1 MTRDRID
8 FHVTGLAAQVAE
20 GVPVEWQGREL
31 WSGPLT
37 MELEENAAPLS
48 GGVLDYGRRRAEAT
62 FHVRLAFPELSMTL
76 EELGVDRALTQPVR
90 AVLRSAG
97 EILEDHSFALSGRC
111 ALEPH
116 ELFSDE
122 SAAAGVL
129 PGH

>member
-8 FHVTGLAAQVAE
+8 FRVTGLAASVAE
-20 GVPVEWQGREL
+20 GVPVEWQGQEL

-37 MELEENAAPLS
+37 MELEEGAVPES
-48 GGVLDYGRRRAEAT
+48 HGVLDYGRRRAEAT
-62 FHVRLAFPELSMTL
+62 FHVRLAFPELAGTL

-97 EILEDHSFALSGRC
+97 EILADHSFALSGHC

-116 ELFSDE
+116 ELLSDGR
-122 SAAAGVL
+122 AAAGVL
-129 PGH
+129 RGH

>member
-1 MTRDRID
+1 MTRERID
-8 FHVTGLAAQVAE
+8 FRVTGMTASVPD

-37 MELEENAAPLS
+37 MELEEGAAPES
-48 GGVLDYGRRRAEAT
+48 HGVLDYEQRRAEAT
-62 FHVRLAFPELSMTL
+62 FHVRLAFPELAGTL

-97 EILEDHSFALSGRC
+97 EILADHSFALSGRC

-116 ELFSDE
+116 ELFSGE
-122 SAAAGVL
+122 SAAAAVL